1 MVLIISIVTV
11 SANAHAS
18 IKIYLS
24 GHQRERLTMLAREKE
39 RERKKKLHI
48 FCQLNYDLLNP
59 NDPEWK
65 CDTLH
70 NVICFCME
78 RKISN
83 PSASVLSIIFSPSC
97 WAFKI
102 TNTELSSLEIA
113 VSSCRIFVHWWRE
126 REREGISS
134 RQVGLPNN

>member
-1 MVLIISIVTV
+1 
-11 SANAHAS
+11 
-18 IKIYLS
+18 
-24 GHQRERLTMLAREKE
+24 MLAREKE
-39 RERKKKLHI
+39 REKKKLHI

-83 PSASVLSIIFSPSC
+83 PSASVLSITFSPSC

-113 VSSCRIFVHWWRE
+113 VSSRRIFIH
-126 REREGISS
+126 
-134 RQVGLPNN
+134 

>member
-1 MVLIISIVTV
+1 
-11 SANAHAS
+11 
-18 IKIYLS
+18 
-24 GHQRERLTMLAREKE
+24 MLAREKE
-39 RERKKKLHI
+39 REREKKLHI

-97 WAFKI
+97 WAYGTLFSR
-102 TNTELSSLEIA
+102 NSSKFMQDFHSLM
-113 VSSCRIFVHWWRE
+113 
-126 REREGISS
+126 EREGE
-134 RQVGLPNN
+134 REWE